1 MADRSNPRKKLK
13 LPYYP
18 EDDDGEVRHQYH
30 IYTTTPRMIAEY
42 ARISV
47 PEVYDLDLID
57 YLILRRD
64 AYISMLSR
72 TKSGQEY
79 LEKAWCRE
87 QTEPDRAALRE
98 LIEGGAA
105 RGE

>member
-1 MADRSNPRKKLK
+1 M
-13 LPYYP
+13 PYYP
-18 EDDDGEVRHQYH
+18 EDDDGEVRLKYH
-30 IYTTTPRMIAEY
+30 INTTTPRMVAEY

-47 PEVYDLDLID
+47 PEVYGLDLID

>member
-1 MADRSNPRKKLK
+1 M
-13 LPYYP
+13 PYYP
-18 EDDDGEVRHQYH
+18 GDDDGEVRHHYH
-30 IYTTTPRMIAEY
+30 IYTDTPRMIAEY

-47 PEVYDLDLID
+47 PDVYGLDLID

-87 QTEPDRAALRE
+87 QTEPDRTALRE